1 MKLFFP
7 ILTYLAFSSGLAC
20 KSSQDAVERS
30 TPADSTSQK
39 PPVTTVAQNGS
50 HVEAVIEQMQDLG
63 DTQYNLRIFV
73 ITSSPLSG
81 RTTIVE
87 EGQRLMVVPQ
97 YYADSTGRVSF
108 EDPRNKR
115 ILSIKKK
122 QTGESFKGK
131 VVLNRFGGW
140 YLVDVEEPEK

>member
-7 ILTYLAFSSGLAC
+7 LIIYLALSAGLAC
-20 KSSQDAVERS
+20 KSSQDAADRS
-30 TPADSTSQK
+30 APADSTSPK
-39 PPVTTVAQNGS
+39 PPATTVAQNGS

-63 DTQYNLRIFV
+63 DTQFNLRIFV
-73 ITSSPLSG
+73 VTSSPLSG

-87 EGQRLMVVPQ
+87 EGQRLMVAPQ
-97 YYADSTGRVSF
+97 YYADSTGKVNF

-115 ILSIKKK
+115 ILSLKKK

-131 VVLNRFGGW
+131 VALNRFGGW
-140 YLVDVEEPEK
+140 NLIDVEESEK